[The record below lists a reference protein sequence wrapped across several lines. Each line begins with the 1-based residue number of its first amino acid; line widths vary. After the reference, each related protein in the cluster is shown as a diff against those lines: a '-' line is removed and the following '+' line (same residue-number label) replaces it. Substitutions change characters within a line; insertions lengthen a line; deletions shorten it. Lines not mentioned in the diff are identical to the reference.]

1 MVVPLARLGLA
12 GYAWSAVRSI
22 YHVMCAGSLVHT
34 ATRPR
39 PRHAPTSALPAATN
53 RRPRPTRTGRRA
65 ARGVFL
71 VSYPAQESAIV
82 RVDRCERDVRVPRA
96 AAGAELSFCLL
107 PVAAAGQQH
116 MLMLLYGRSG
126 WPGLEPS
133 PAAAQPVPTARC
145 SCN

>member
-1 MVVPLARLGLA
+1 M
-12 GYAWSAVRSI
+12 
-22 YHVMCAGSLVHT
+22 
-34 ATRPR
+34 
-39 PRHAPTSALPAATN
+39 
-53 RRPRPTRTGRRA
+53 
-65 ARGVFL
+65 
-71 VSYPAQESAIV
+71 

-96 AAGAELSFCLL
+96 AAGAELSIWLL
-107 PVAAAGQQH
+107 PVASAGQQH